1 MKINTLNLASIIL
14 LFVSVSCGK
23 NESVYSRNLKS
34 SVNKMIANQALTDD
48 ELLAIIPS
56 TKEEFSE
63 YYSYTYPDKED
74 SVHKAFYQIDNLL
87 IKNANQN
94 INGFL
99 KKYLELAKF
108 VDGEYAE
115 SYLEES
121 NSIISKNSNSF
132 CELYDELDVRTKEFF
147 EDQYLDNCKK

>member
-1 MKINTLNLASIIL
+1 MKIHHLNFVSLIL
-14 LFVSVSCGK
+14 LFVSVSYGK
-23 NESVYSRNLKS
+23 NERGYSKTLKS
-34 SVNKMIANQALTDD
+34 SVNKMIANQALTDN

-74 SVHKAFYQIDNLL
+74 SVHKAFYQIDNLI

-115 SYLEES
+115 SYFGILQFY
-121 NSIISKNSNSF
+121 NK
-132 CELYDELDVRTKEFF
+132 
-147 EDQYLDNCKK
+147 